1 MRKSAKEKLEK
12 SAYLMK
18 ANVLKK
24 IEGVKKLPDMYGNDR
39 TH

>member
-1 MRKSAKEKLEK
+1 MRKSAKEALEN

-18 ANVLKK
+18 ANALKK
-24 IEGVKKLPDMYGNDR
+24 IKGVKKLPDMYGHER